1 MSWKKDFFSDRD
13 YFCYEVWVKKKS
25 LIASNQKVEWSKG
38 EISKAIGDVQLL
50 GLRGSWAETQIRT
63 EENQR

>member
-1 MSWKKDFFSDRD
+1 MS
-13 YFCYEVWVKKKS
+13 KKKS
-25 LIASNQKVEWSKG
+25 LIASNQKVEGSKG